1 MIMVMKQRLSSQGA
15 CVRLDRYCDPS
26 GSNEVQ
32 YRAVSLNHEF
42 TNSLLIVFRMYSRSS
57 AIKKCEPLRT

>member
-1 MIMVMKQRLSSQGA
+1 VIRVMKQRPSSQGA
-15 CVRLDRYCDPS
+15 CIRLNRYCDLS
-26 GSNEVQ
+26 DSNEEQ
-32 YRAVSLNHEF
+32 YSAVSSNHEF